1 MDRLWLLMVKAA
13 ETMETQVKNI
23 STLSLAPL
31 IQHSLTD
38 SLSLYPPMPSGHA
51 KSSYMWE
58 ERLVKVVFN
67 KVIMTS
73 ADFSVTCTLSL
84 HTHCLLSVR
93 LSLQGMWH
101 SIQSSRWLCKSQQ
114 LFLPLVWWG
123 RKNYQKLFNS
133 QILPPTTKYN
143 CYEVEMVML
152 SSCPPPRNIIVMRL
166 RWWCCHYCD
175 SNANMYFLGEIDVY
189 QNVWWCMNM
198 GIFVWIIICLQLKDT
213 LVSRRLCELVLET
226 SCMDEYQS
234 TLPCLPK

>member
-1 MDRLWLLMVKAA
+1 MDLNSNHGNINVIVTMGMTKFLLIHHSMDRLWLLMVKAA

-84 HTHCLLSVR
+84 HTHCLL
-93 LSLQGMWH
+93 
-101 SIQSSRWLCKSQQ
+101 
-114 LFLPLVWWG
+114 LPLVWWG

-152 SSCPPPRNIIVMRL
+152 SSWL
-166 RWWCCHYCD
+166 LW
-175 SNANMYFLGEIDVY
+175 L
-189 QNVWWCMNM
+189 
-198 GIFVWIIICLQLKDT
+198 
-213 LVSRRLCELVLET
+213 
-226 SCMDEYQS
+226 
-234 TLPCLPK
+234 